1 MMKGFGN
8 GEYFMSLMI
17 QFFFI
22 FLVKDLRCGSISEL
36 KIINPKIK
44 KPSGAEGL

>member
-17 QFFFI
+17 QLFFF
-22 FLVKDLRCGSISEL
+22 FLVKDLRSGSISEF
-36 KIINPKIK
+36 KIIISGNK
-44 KPSGAEGL
+44 KTLRREGL